1 MSQLLEKIKESA
13 DEDFHDAVDHMPL
26 LACVMLVVRNL
37 AAFLSCALFITAFFF
52 PDMRHTFKA
61 VAYFSGAAAYVF
73 ECLLLT
79 DCFRAK
85 VPHHELFM
93 VYCFGPLYILL
104 GLDYI
109 F

>member
-13 DEDFHDAVDHMPL
+13 DEEFHEAIEHTPVLAYILLILRNVAV
-26 LACVMLVVRNL
+26 
-37 AAFLSCALFITAFFF
+37 FLSCILFILSLFTADF
-52 PDMRHTFKA
+52 RHEFKA
-61 VAYFSGAAAYVF
+61 IAYFSGAAAYIF

-79 DCFRAK
+79 DCFRTK

-104 GLDYI
+104 GLDCI